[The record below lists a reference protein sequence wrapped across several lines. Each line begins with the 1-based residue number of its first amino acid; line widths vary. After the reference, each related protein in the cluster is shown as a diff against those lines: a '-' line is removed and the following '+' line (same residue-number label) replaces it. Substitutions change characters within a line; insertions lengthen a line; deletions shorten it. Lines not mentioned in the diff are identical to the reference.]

1 MAFEKILTRNVGNRS
16 ARTLKGYEATG
27 GFAPLRK
34 ALKEMTPLEVT
45 EEVKKSGLRGRGGAG
60 FPTGV
65 KWGFVPRGGD
75 RPVYLINNADESEP
89 GTCKDRVLITHDP
102 HLVLEGTMISA
113 YALECHHAFIYIR
126 GEYVNEY
133 NILNR
138 ALMELR
144 QNGYLGR
151 GILGSDYDLQVTIVR
166 GAGAYICGEETAL
179 MNSLEGKRGEPR
191 LKPPFP
197 AQVGVFGAPTNV
209 NNTET
214 LANVPFIIERGAEWF
229 AGIGKERNT
238 GPKLYCVSGHVK
250 NPGVFELPMTISC
263 RELIEEH
270 AGGMLHPD
278 RRLKAFIPGGS
289 SVPVLTADEMDVIM
303 SYDDLAEAGS
313 MLGSAGGIVMDNS
326 TCMVDALRNLE
337 AFYHHESCGQCT
349 PCRQGCGW
357 LHSLLTR
364 LESGGGVEADIPL
377 ITELADSIQGHTIC
391 PLGDAAAMPARAMV
405 AKFEDEFRAHVT
417 HKGCPM
423 QRTVAAG

>member
-1 MAFEKILTRNVGNRS
+1 MAFEKVLTRNVGNPAVLS
-16 ARTLKGYEATG
+16 LAGYEAAG
-27 GFAPLRK
+27 GYLALRK
-34 ALKEMTPLEVT
+34 ALKEMTPVEVT
-45 EEVKKSGLRGRGGAG
+45 EEVKNSGLRGRGGAG

-65 KWGFVPRGGD
+65 KWGFVPRGGE

-126 GEYVNEY
+126 GEYVREY
-133 NILNR
+133 EILMA
-138 ALMELR
+138 ALTELR
-144 QNGYLGR
+144 GNGYLGR
-151 GILGSDYDLQVTIVR
+151 RILGSDYDLEVTILR

-179 MNSLEGKRGEPR
+179 MNSLEGRRGEPR

-197 AQVGVFGAPTNV
+197 AQRGIFASPTNV

-214 LANVPFIIERGAEWF
+214 LANVPFIIDRGAAWF
-229 AGIGKERNT
+229 SSIGKERNT

-250 NPGVFELPMTISC
+250 NPGIFELPMTITSN
-263 RELIEEH
+263 ELIMEH

-278 RRLKAFIPGGS
+278 HPIKAFIPGGS
-289 SVPVLTADEMDVIM
+289 SVPVLRAHELDVVM
-303 SYDDLAEAGS
+303 SYDDLAEAGT
-313 MLGSAGGIVMDNS
+313 MLGSAGGIVMDDT

-337 AFYHHESCGQCT
+337 AFYDHESCGQCT

-357 LHSLLTR
+357 LHDLLTR
-364 LESGGGVEADIPL
+364 LENGGGVDADIPL
-377 ITELADSIQGHTIC
+377 ITELADNIQGHTIC

-405 AKFEDEFRAHVT
+405 AKFEDEFRAHVAR
-417 HKGCPM
+417 KGCPL
-423 QRTVAAG
+423 RHTVTA